1 MYNKKRLYG
10 NLCCGRR
17 KYALTKSVCGMEII
31 MGHVRRIYVE
41 KKEPFAVKAKELHEE
56 LKNYLGITGISK
68 VRELIRY
75 DVENISDETFARA
88 CRTVFSEP
96 PVDDL
101 YEETLPAG
109 SEDRIFSVEFL
120 PGQFDQ
126 RADSAVQCI
135 KFLKEDEEPIIRTAV
150 TYVISGEISDDEFAK
165 IKAYCINPVDSR
177 ETDLVKP
184 DTLVTVFE
192 EPADVKVFTGFSAMP
207 ENELRELYDS
217 LGLAMTFKDFKHIQH
232 YFAGEEHRDPTMTEI
247 RVLDTY
253 WSDHCRHTTFST
265 ELKDV
270 TFGEGY
276 YKEPIETTYQSYLD
290 TREEIFAGREDKFVC
305 LMDLALMAMRKLK
318 KDGKLD
324 DMEQSDEIN
333 ACSVVVPVEME
344 YDGERVTE
352 EWLVFFKNETHN
364 HPTEI
369 EPFGGAATCLGGAIR
384 DPLSGRGYVYQA
396 MRVTG
401 AADPTVPVSETLHG
415 KLSQKKLVRGAAAG
429 YSSYGNQIGLA
440 TGYVKE
446 IYHPDYVAKRM
457 EIGAVMGAA
466 PRKNV
471 IRETS
476 DPGDIII
483 LLGGRTGRDG
493 CGGATGSSKVHTDTS
508 IETCGAEVQK
518 GNAPTE
524 RKIQRLFRRE
534 EVSRL
539 IKKCN
544 DFGAGGVSV
553 AIGELADGL
562 TVDLDKVPKKYAGL
576 DGTELAIS
584 ESQER
589 MAVVV
594 DPKDVDTFLAYAA
607 EENLEA
613 VPVAVVT
620 KEPRLVL
627 NWRGKDIVNLSR
639 AFLDTNGAHQETS
652 VVVDIPDEADNYLD
666 RIAIPAVAEKL
677 EKEDVKGAW
686 LALLKDLN
694 VCSQKGLVEMFDSS
708 IGAASVLMPYGGKYQ
723 LTETQTMVAKLPVL
737 KGKTDTVTM
746 MSYGFDPYLSSWS
759 PYHGAVYAV
768 TESMA
773 KIVAA
778 GGDYKKI
785 RFTFQEYFRR
795 MTADPERWSQ
805 PFAALLGA
813 YDAQIGY
820 GLPSIGGKD
829 SMSGT
834 FNRIDV
840 PPTLVSFAVDV
851 AKCGDIITP
860 ELKKAGSRLVRFE
873 IEKDDYD
880 VPVYEKVMELY
891 DKIAALIADKVILS
905 AYATDANG
913 VAAAVSKMAFGNGL
927 GVKVDPEISADF
939 LFENGIGDIVA
950 EIDADR
956 LSDLERSE
964 AEYTIFATVTEE
976 PVFEAAG
983 ARISMEEALAA
994 WKGTLEKVF
1003 PTKAAKETTPIETKI
1018 YRADSVYVCKHKVA
1032 KPTVFIPVFPGT
1044 NCEYDSTK
1052 AFERAGAKVVT
1063 KVFRNLTAEDIRDSV
1078 TEFEKAIDQAQIIM
1092 FPGGFSAGDEP
1103 DGSAKFFAT
1112 AFQNEKMKEAV
1123 SKLLQ
1128 ERDGLALG
1136 ICNGFQAL
1144 IKLGLVPFGEITGQ
1158 TEDSPTLTFNTI
1170 NRHIS
1175 KMVYTKVVS
1184 NKSPWLQGAV
1194 PGQTYCSPAS
1204 HGEGRFVAKKE
1215 WIDRLFANG
1224 QVATQY
1230 ADPYGNVSM
1239 DEEWNVNGSYAAIEG
1254 ITSPDGRCFG
1264 KMAHAERRDRAVA
1277 MNIYGEQDLKI
1288 FESGVAYFK

>member
-1 MYNKKRLYG
+1 
-10 NLCCGRR
+10 
-17 KYALTKSVCGMEII
+17 MEK
-31 MGHVRRIYVE
+31 VRRIYVE
-41 KKEPFAVKAKELHEE
+41 KKAPFAVKAKELKEE
-56 LKNYLGITGISK
+56 IGSYLGIRGVK
-68 VRELIRY
+68 DVRVFIRY
-75 DVENISDETFARA
+75 DVENISDEIFNKA

-96 PVDDL
+96 PVDIL
-101 YEETLPAG
+101 YEEKIDIPEG
-109 SEDRIFSVEFL
+109 GRVFSVEYL

-126 RADSAVQCI
+126 RADSAVQCVQ
-135 KFLKEDEEPIIRTAV
+135 FLKEDEAPIIKTAV
-150 TYVISGEISDDEFAK
+150 TYMLIGDISDDEFAK
-165 IKAYCINPVDSR
+165 IKSYCINPVDSR
-177 ETDLVKP
+177 ETDMVKP
-184 DTLVTVFE
+184 DTLTMVYD
-192 EPADVKVFTGFSAMP
+192 EPADVAVFENIPDREDFIDMP
-207 ENELRELYDS
+207 QVELKELYDS
-217 LGLAMTFKDFKHIQH
+217 LGLAMTFKDFLHIQN
-232 YFAGEEHRDPTMTEI
+232 YFAHEEKRNPTMTEI

-265 ELKDV
+265 ELKNVEFADG
-270 TFGEGY
+270 FY
-276 YKEPIETTYQSYLD
+276 QKPIRETYENYLAA
-290 TREEIFAGREDKFVC
+290 REEIFAGREDKFVC
-305 LMDLALMAMRKLK
+305 LMDLALMGMRKLK
-318 KDGKLD
+318 KEGKLD

-333 ACSVVVPVEME
+333 ACSVVVPVEMD
-344 YDGERVTE
+344 YGDGPVTE

-401 AADPTVPVSETLHG
+401 AADPTVPVADTLKG
-415 KLSQKKLVRGAAAG
+415 KLSQKKLVRGAASG
-429 YSSYGNQIGLA
+429 YSSYGNQIGLS
-440 TGYVKE
+440 TGLVKE

-476 DPGDIII
+476 DPDDIII

-493 CGGATGSSKVHTDTS
+493 CGGATGSSKVHTESS

-524 RKIQRLFRRE
+524 RKIQRLFRRA
-534 EVSRL
+534 EVSCL

-562 TVDLDKVPKKYAGL
+562 VVDLDKVPKKYAGL

-594 DPKDVDTFLAYAA
+594 SPKDVEEFLAYAN

-613 VPVAVVT
+613 VAVAVVT

-627 NWRGKDIVNLSR
+627 KWRGKEIVNISR
-639 AFLDTNGAHQETS
+639 AFLDTNGAHQETA
-652 VVVDIPDEADNYLD
+652 VHVDMPVKDDNYF
-666 RIAIPAVAEKL
+666 RKVSTPAVESALKQGDI
-677 EKEDVKGAW
+677 KKAW
-686 LALLKDLN
+686 LTLLNDLN
-694 VCSQKGLVEMFDSS
+694 VCSQKGLVEMFDAS
-708 IGAASVLMPYGGKYQ
+708 IGAGSVYMPYGGKYQ
-723 LTETQTMVAKLPVL
+723 LTETQAMVAKLPVL

-759 PYHGAVYAV
+759 PYHGAIYAV

-773 KIVAA
+773 KIVAN

-795 MTADPERWSQ
+795 MTEDADRWSQ

-834 FNRIDV
+834 FNDIDV
-840 PPTLVSFAVDV
+840 PPTLVSFAVDIN
-851 AKCGDIITP
+851 KKQNIITP
-860 ELKKAGSRLVRFE
+860 ELKHSGNKLVKFC
-873 IEKDDYD
+873 IKKDEYD
-880 VPVYEKVMELY
+880 LPIYNNVMEVY
-891 DKIAALIADKVILS
+891 DKVLTLMSEKTIVS
-905 AYATDANG
+905 AYAIDSKG
-913 VAAAVSKMAFGNGL
+913 LSAALSKMAFGNKLGVTIEKDLAVEELFANGL
-927 GVKVDPEISADF
+927 GEILAEMPAAAAEELVKA
-939 LFENGIGDIVA
+939 
-950 EIDADR
+950 DADC
-956 LSDLERSE
+956 
-964 AEYTIFATVTEE
+964 IMVGTVTDEA
-976 PVFEAAG
+976 VFVYG
-983 ARISMEEALAA
+983 DVRITMDEALKS
-994 WKGTLEKVF
+994 WTSKLDKVF
-1003 PTKAAKETTPIETKI
+1003 PYTADGEKSTKAVNINGTEAAYEAPLYDTKE
-1018 YRADSVYVCKHKVA
+1018 VYVCKHKTA
-1032 KPTVFIPVFPGT
+1032 RPTVFIPVFPGT
-1044 NCEYDSTK
+1044 NCEYDSAM
-1052 AFERAGAKVVT
+1052 AFERAGADVIT
-1063 KVFRNLTAEDIRDSV
+1063 KVFKNLTPQDIIDSV
-1078 TEFEKAIDQAQIIM
+1078 EVFEKSIAQSQIIM

-1123 SKLLQ
+1123 MKLLN

-1144 IKLGLVPFGEITGQ
+1144 IKLGLVPYGEIVGQ
-1158 TEDSPTLTFNTI
+1158 KEDSPTLTFNTV

-1175 KMVYTKVVS
+1175 KMAYIKVVS
-1184 NKSPWLQGAV
+1184 NKSPWLAV
-1194 PGQTYCSPAS
+1194 AVLGNTYVNPAS
-1204 HGEGRFVAKKE
+1204 HGEGRFVAPKE
-1215 WIDRLFANG
+1215 WIEKLFANG
-1224 QVATQY
+1224 QVATRY
-1230 ADPYGNVSM
+1230 ADADGNITT
-1239 DEEWNVNGSYAAIEG
+1239 DEEWNINGSYAQIEG

-1264 KMAHAERRDRAVA
+1264 KMAHSERRGDGVAV
-1277 MNIYGEQDLKI
+1277 NIYGEQDLKI